1 MDSSQGIALA
11 GNSTCN
17 EEHRREEHLQGKA
30 PAGKSGPQ
38 ARGLQALKIKEI
50 HPAHRTGW

>member
-1 MDSSQGIALA
+1 MKESLPDGLLA
-11 GNSTCN
+11 GKSTCW
-17 EEHRREEHLQGKA
+17 EEHRRKEHRRK
-30 PAGKSGPQ
+30 KRPQ

>member
-1 MDSSQGIALA
+1 MDSSQGRALA
-11 GNSTCN
+11 GNSTCK
-17 EEHRREEHLQGKA
+17 EEHRREEHLPG
-30 PAGKSGPQ
+30 SGPQ